1 MKFQSQTKGIKF
13 IVRHRVVL
21 LYFLSSVS
29 LCTKFWM
36 GFCMNSSNFQVNVIK
51 CAAIYDGNESG
62 YRVVCDAY
70 PLELS
75 FMEIEFSILY
85 QNPS

>member
-1 MKFQSQTKGIKF
+1 
-13 IVRHRVVL
+13 
-21 LYFLSSVS
+21 
-29 LCTKFWM
+29 M
-36 GFCMNSSNFQVNVIK
+36 GFCVNLNAQVNVIE

-62 YRVVCDAY
+62 YKVVCDAY

-85 QNPS
+85 QNRS